1 MTLHYEIEVPEHD
14 PDFVGAW
21 RPVRVFRHDLIP
33 MPLTF
38 ESLNEALDFVARAAG
53 EARVVRVTDEG
64 DREMVGPDEA

>member
-21 RPVRVFRHDLIP
+21 RPVQVFRHDLIP

-38 ESLNEALDFVARAAG
+38 ESLNEALERIAAQFG
-53 EARVVRVTDEG
+53 AG
-64 DREMVGPDEA
+64 